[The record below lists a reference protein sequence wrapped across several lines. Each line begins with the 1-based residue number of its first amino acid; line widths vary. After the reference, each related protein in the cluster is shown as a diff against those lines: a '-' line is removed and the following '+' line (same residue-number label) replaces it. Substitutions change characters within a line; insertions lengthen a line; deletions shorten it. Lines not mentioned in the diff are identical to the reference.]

1 MGSEMN
7 RREFLRSSAATG
19 AAVAL
24 GTGLTAEAAPKPRIV
39 VARGGGA
46 PDSNEGALARMKAA
60 PLVTAGETVFVIS
73 VISVSPSTEPD
84 PRVQVGIPDIRD
96 RLRGHG
102 DEHRNHGTG
111 LDNKDVLI

>member
-1 MGSEMN
+1 MN

-60 PLVTAGETVFVIS
+60 LDKWGGFADLVRKKHPFFMQGYDFIGNIELM
-73 VISVSPSTEPD
+73 
-84 PRVQVGIPDIRD
+84 G
-96 RLRGHG
+96 
-102 DEHRNHGTG
+102 
-111 LDNKDVLI
+111 K